1 MLVIT
6 NGTVFVSAHRVQI
19 ATGQQYVKA
28 PFANFVS
35 AHRVQIATWS
45 SRPIT
50 DGTTTLSQRTACRSQ
65 LAPSSTNTTALL
77 FVSAH
82 RVQIAT
88 HPFYCGT
95 CLIHFVSA
103 HRVQIATDAQV
114 ILLHQHHLCLSAPR
128 ADRNPRRRSAG
139 CIPLALSQRT
149 ACRSQPVRAAMS
161 EGGVP
166 LCLSA
171 PRADR
176 NGKCAQSTACGFV
189 ECAVSR

>member
-1 MLVIT
+1 MYFNGLLLLSAQFVRIATNDMLVIT

-88 HPFYCGT
+88 GPRCDERGRGT
-95 CLIHFVSA
+95 
-103 HRVQIATDAQV
+103 
-114 ILLHQHHLCLSAPR
+114 
-128 ADRNPRRRSAG
+128 
-139 CIPLALSQRT
+139 ALSQRT
-149 ACRSQPVRAAMS
+149 VCRSQRQMCTKHRVRICGMRCKS
-161 EGGVP
+161 VDSFSQHED
-166 LCLSA
+166 LL
-171 PRADR
+171 RADYFPELF
-176 NGKCAQSTACGFV
+176 CYQSSLRCH
-189 ECAVSR
+189 